1 MKTKTPKQIF
11 EQEYRLISLIVDTA
25 KSLNIDKPYTQRY
38 HRVKKASSMYRKNI
52 FNAAGICFADGEAK
66 CNNVWNNFA
75 VPASIYA
82 K

>member
-11 EQEYRLISLIVDTA
+11 EQEYRLIHLIVDTA
-25 KSLNIDKPYTQRY
+25 KRLNLNEPYTQRY
-38 HRVKKASSMYRKNI
+38 HRVIKTSSKYRRNI

-66 CNNVWNNFA
+66 CNNVWDNFA